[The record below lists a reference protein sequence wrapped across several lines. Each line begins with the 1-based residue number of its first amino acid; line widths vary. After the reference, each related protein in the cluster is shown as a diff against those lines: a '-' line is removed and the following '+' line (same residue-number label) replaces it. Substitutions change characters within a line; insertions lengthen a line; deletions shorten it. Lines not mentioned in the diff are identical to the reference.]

1 MDIVIHQ
8 IDIVDRDDHEIFV
21 MAVEY
26 LKGENPHRVVMI
38 RPTDVF
44 ETRVAE
50 YDLDPDDI
58 ETIIE
63 VIFYEMFL
71 TVEDED
77 KSKVLHVADTKA
89 IARKEYMRRIRK
101 MCNNGRV
108 IGVPGNS
115 PYVPT
120 TPGDVVVAS
129 SGDEDPVEFLKREI
143 VMSPDHIAVKRAYV
157 NAIVAET
164 RKQHKQ
170 REQARAARR
179 IGGRRRRESPQ
190 ELKQQLISGGPD
202 GSQHPV

>member
-8 IDIVDRDDHEIFV
+8 VDIVDRNDQELFV
-21 MAVEY
+21 MSVEY
-26 LKGENPHRVVMI
+26 LQGEEPHRVAMI

-58 ETIIE
+58 ETILE

-71 TVEDED
+71 TIEEED
-77 KSKVLHVADTKA
+77 KSKTLHIAPTKE

-101 MCNNGRV
+101 MCDNGKL
-108 IGVPGNS
+108 IGMTGNS

-129 SGDEDPVEFLKREI
+129 SGTEDPVEFLKREL
-143 VMSPDHIAVKRAYV
+143 VMSPEHISVKRAYV

-170 REQARAARR
+170 REQIRAARR
-179 IGGRRRRESPQ
+179 LGGRRRRESPQ
-190 ELKQQLISGGPD
+190 ELRQQLISGGP
-202 GSQHPV
+202 GGGQHPV

>member
-8 IDIVDRDDHEIFV
+8 VDIVDKNDQEMFV
-21 MAVEY
+21 MSVEY
-26 LKGENPHRVVMI
+26 LTGENPQRVLMI

-58 ETIIE
+58 ETILE
-63 VIFYEMFL
+63 VVFYEMFL
-71 TVEDED
+71 TIDGED
-77 KSKVLHVADTKA
+77 KSKTLHVAPTKA
-89 IARKEYMRRIRK
+89 IARKEYMRRIRE
-101 MCNNGRV
+101 MCDNGKL
-108 IGVPGNS
+108 IGMIGNS

-129 SGDEDPVEFLKREI
+129 SGTEDPVEFLRREL
-143 VMSPDHIAVKRAYV
+143 VMSPEHIAVKRAYV

-164 RKQHKQ
+164 RKQHRE
-170 REQARAARR
+170 REQVRAARR

-190 ELKQQLISGGPD
+190 ELKQQLISGGP
-202 GSQHPV
+202 GGRQHPV